1 MDTPT
6 LEGLGVRLEP
16 LTLTHL
22 PALEAVVFDPATWKY
37 MLHPMRDA
45 KDLRRWVESAL
56 EDEATGTTM
65 PWVTVQKGTAGAA
78 DKVVGA
84 TRFMDL
90 DLHHRTTELGHTWLI
105 STCRGTRV
113 NTEAKL
119 LQFTYAFETLKLL
132 RVALK
137 THASNQRSQAA
148 IKAVGGIYEGTFRNH
163 YIMPD
168 GSTRDSAWFSIIA
181 KEWPE
186 VKDLLTRRM
195 NAPI

>member
-6 LEGLGVRLEP
+6 LEGRGVRLEP
-16 LTLTHL
+16 LTLDHL

-37 MLHPMRDA
+37 MLHPMRNA
-45 KDLRRWVESAL
+45 TDLRNWVESARQ
-56 EDEATGTTM
+56 DEATGTTM
-65 PWVTVQKGTAGAA
+65 PWVTVQKGIDGTP
-78 DKVVGA
+78 DHIVGA
-84 TRFMDL
+84 TRFLDL
-90 DLHHRTTELGHTWLI
+90 DLSHRTTEVGHTWLI

-119 LQFTYAFETLKLL
+119 LQFTFAFETLKLL

-163 YIMPD
+163 YLMPD
-168 GSTRDSAWFSIIA
+168 GSSRDSAWFSIIA

-186 VKDLLTRRM
+186 VKDMLNRRLA
-195 NAPI
+195 API